1 MFDLLRVFCSSVST
15 LRRCCNILYQ
25 LKNVILLSIILSRRC
40 SFLPCGRCYFSLPF
54 LSSSWPKMWTLSAE
68 SELLSMGHY
77 VYSYTQRAAS
87 TSRSPTLS
95 FSSRVRESTNT
106 IDAIKYSGA
115 KQGEIN
121 VGPGNIMDAGYN
133 KTHLT
138 AFNIYPSTRLC
149 MHVVYILAAAH
160 SR

>member
-1 MFDLLRVFCSSVST
+1 VDV
-15 LRRCCNILYQ
+15 
-25 LKNVILLSIILSRRC
+25 VIYISM
-40 SFLPCGRCYFSLPF
+40 PF
-54 LSSSWPKMWTLSAE
+54 LSSSWLKMWTLSAE

-95 FSSRVRESTNT
+95 FSSRANT

-121 VGPGNIMDAGYN
+121 VGPGNVMDAGYN

-149 MHVVYILAAAH
+149 MHVVYIYIGCRALTIINQHCAPFLARALPKYKCEEGDRAI
-160 SR
+160 S